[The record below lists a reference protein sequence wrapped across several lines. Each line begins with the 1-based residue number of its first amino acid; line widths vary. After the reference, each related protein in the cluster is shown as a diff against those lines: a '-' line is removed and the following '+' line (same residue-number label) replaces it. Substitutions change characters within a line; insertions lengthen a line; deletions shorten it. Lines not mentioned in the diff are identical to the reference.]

1 MSLEIRLHYLIILV
15 LKGMVERR
23 AQKMPVDSFLLTPKG
38 SHLRTPSARS
48 RQLTDSSP
56 SAHIVSDDLNGPRS
70 SLRIED
76 CTCSVYQSYSSSKHS
91 TRVSLKRDVCTSPTL
106 PTNTHCTYM
115 AGNFSSVDGGKKNV
129 PDYKICAT

>member
-1 MSLEIRLHYLIILV
+1 MRLHYLIIFV
-15 LKGMVERR
+15 LKGMSERR
-23 AQKMPVDSFLLTPKG
+23 AQKMTVDSFLLTPKE
-38 SHLRTPSARS
+38 SHLRTPSAPS
-48 RQLTDSSP
+48 RHLTDSSS

-70 SLRIED
+70 SLTIED

-115 AGNFSSVDGGKKNV
+115 AENFSSGDGGRNNV
-129 PDYKICAT
+129 PDYNIRFI